1 MLIPLFLL
9 AFSCQG
15 KKQVL
20 NEDLPFWKRI
30 IVQDI
35 DSLKQTQYEVD
46 HNTQIAES
54 VENELISD
62 PDWDQ
67 LLSPFLGIDQKAN
80 DSFLSST
87 DSSGDIAIENLTN
100 LDSNAFVQSIR
111 IIRNKGRINVIEVNT
126 LKNTF
131 LNKRV
136 CLYSYQ
142 PQKAFGINVRGKYF
156 WAEEKIIS
164 INAMFIK
171 K

>member
-9 AFSCQG
+9 VFSCQG

-54 VENELISD
+54 VENKLISN
-62 PDWDQ
+62 PEWEE
-67 LLSPFLGIDQKAN
+67 LLNPFLSINQDTN
-80 DSFLSST
+80 DSFRSST
-87 DSSGDIAIENLTN
+87 DSSGNIAIQNLTN
-100 LDSNAFVQSIR
+100 LDSTALVQTIR
-111 IIRNKGRINVIEVNT
+111 VIRNKGQVNVIEVNT
-126 LKNTF
+126 YKNTF

-142 PQKAFGINVRGKYF
+142 PQKAFGINIREKYF

>member
-9 AFSCQG
+9 VFSCQG

-20 NEDLPFWKRI
+20 KEDLSFWKRI

-54 VENELISD
+54 VENKLISN
-62 PDWDQ
+62 PEWEE
-67 LLSPFLGIDQKAN
+67 LLNPFLSINQDAN
-80 DSFLSST
+80 DSFRSST
-87 DSSGDIAIENLTN
+87 DSSGNIAIQNLTN
-100 LDSNAFVQSIR
+100 LDSNALVQTIR
-111 IIRNKGRINVIEVNT
+111 IIRNKGHVNVIEVNT
-126 LKNTF
+126 FKNTF

-142 PQKAFGINVRGKYF
+142 PQKAFGINIREKYF